1 MAQVTHT
8 GNGDVSNTNN
18 LGYSFTFPTLSQSA
32 VKVSVNNVDKT
43 VNSDYTIHNWTE
55 AGNSNAYILFTSAT
69 ARGTGTVRIYRH
81 THGSILKHTFQA
93 GSAIKASDLN
103 RVNLQA
109 LYLAEEAREYVNN
122 LAFGGSPVVISGSNI
137 ADNSITTTKILDLEV
152 GTADLS
158 NGAVT
163 TQKIGD
169 TQVTETKLANNSVT
183 TRAIKDGEITRPK
196 IAPANITDVELSTTL
211 SSNGIIPQRS
221 GQFTAPNI
229 TVNDQGRVTAI
240 QDGIIPTSQI
250 ANGAVTLDKISTT
263 TQINLAVPVGT
274 VLSFFSDTPPS
285 GYLLCNG
292 QAIPNGTGTIN
303 QLGVDI
309 TADFSALYDVIGQYL
324 PHITDNRFINHASSN
339 IGHRHDHDWKGFYL
353 HSYQTGGT
361 PYYTHTAYMG
371 KSTNGY
377 LPTGTT
383 SDPAKWTAGN
393 SGSQWAYRLQWDTT
407 EVKPKGIVLLPI
419 IKY

>member
-81 THGSILKHTFQA
+81 TQGSILKHTFQA
-93 GSAIKASDLN
+93 GSAIKANDLN

-109 LYLAEEAREYVNN
+109 LFLAEEAREYVNN
-122 LAFGGSPVVISGSNI
+122 LALADGGSPVVISGSNI
-137 ADNSITTTKILDLEV
+137 ADNSITTTKIADFEV
-152 GTADLS
+152 GTSDLS

-169 TQVTETKLANNSVT
+169 TQVTDTKLANDAVT

-196 IAPANITDVELSTTL
+196 IAPANITDVELSVTGT
-211 SSNGIIPQRS
+211 ST
-221 GQFTAPNI
+221 GQFTAADI
-229 TVNDQGRVTAI
+229 TVNDQGRITAAANGTI
-240 QDGIIPTSQI
+240 GTTEIE
-250 ANGAVTLDKISTT
+250 NGAVTLEKISTT

-274 VLSFFSDTPPS
+274 VLSYFNNTLPP

-292 QAIPNGTGTIN
+292 QPIPNGTGTIT

-309 TADFSALYDVIGQYL
+309 TADFSALYGVIGQYL
-324 PHITDNRFINHASSN
+324 PHLDDNRFINHASSN
-339 IGHRHDHDWKGFYL
+339 IGHRHDHDWKGFHL
-353 HSYQTGGT
+353 HSYQTLGT
-361 PYYTHTAYMG
+361 SYYAHTAYMG
-371 KSTNGY
+371 KSTTAY
-377 LPTGTT
+377 KPDGTLA
-383 SDPAKWTAGN
+383 DPGKWTAGN
-393 SGSQWAYRLQWDTT
+393 SGSQWAYRLLWDNT
-407 EVKPKGIVLLPI
+407 EVRPKGIVLMPI